1 MEILWNALLP
11 FFFVFSVVY
20 GALEVSGVFGK
31 RANTLIAVII
41 GFFAISSPMLVE
53 FLNQTLPFAVI
64 FFIGFFFLSFIVKFA
79 GKPKEKDYTLI
90 MVIIGLILLLFATQG
105 QDIIEN
111 YFSIPQE
118 SITNIFSWIILI
130 FIFLLFFAAYK
141 YKSE

>member
-53 FLNQTLPFAVI
+53 FLNQALPFAVI

-90 MVIIGLILLLFATQG
+90 MIITGLVILFFATNG
-105 QDIIEN
+105 QEIIEN
-111 YFSIPQE
+111 YFSLPQE

-130 FIFLLFFAAYK
+130 FILLLFFAAYK

>member
-1 MEILWNALLP
+1 
-11 FFFVFSVVY
+11 
-20 GALEVSGVFGK
+20 LEVSGVFGK

-53 FLNQTLPFAVI
+53 FLNQALPFAVI

-90 MVIIGLILLLFATQG
+90 MIITGLVILFFATNG
-105 QDIIEN
+105 QEIIEN
-111 YFSIPQE
+111 YFSLPQE

-130 FIFLLFFAAYK
+130 FILLLFFAAYK